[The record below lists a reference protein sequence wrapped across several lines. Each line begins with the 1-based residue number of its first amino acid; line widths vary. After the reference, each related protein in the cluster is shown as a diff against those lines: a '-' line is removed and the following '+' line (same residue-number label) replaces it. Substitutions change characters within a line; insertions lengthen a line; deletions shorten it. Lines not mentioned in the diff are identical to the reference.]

1 MHRAL
6 GPHEAFVDLVW
17 VFILDLVRLCRH
29 VRVFGGGVLRGSD
42 GCVLIRRLYAGRP
55 LREIALWDVCS
66 SCEAELEVAFNL
78 VAVFL
83 GEIVYLTII

>member
-17 VFILDLVRLCRH
+17 VFILDLVRLRRH

-42 GCVLIRRLYAGRP
+42 GCVLVGRLYARRP
-55 LREIALWDVCS
+55 LREIVLWDVCS
-66 SCEAELEVAFNL
+66 GRKAELEVAFYL

-83 GEIVYLTII
+83 GAVVYLTVI